1 MKEAKDI
8 LLTTM
13 LVICIILSITS
24 AVISIRTMMPQKIN
38 FEEEIVSG
46 DTLVI
51 DENQEEQE
59 IKNEEEEK
67 EEESGDSLDS
77 SSTEE
82 LLNFYTITSVNI
94 RQGPSTEDLIVKTVP
109 INTLLMVIAE
119 TATDTWSKVKI
130 DNNYFFVYNEYI
142 SKEKTITTEQLN
154 ENKQNS
160 KEESSDNNENF
171 LGYFTLTYYCPC
183 SKCCGQWASG
193 ITASGTTA
201 EAGRTIATSNK
212 YAFGTKMNING
223 HIYTVED
230 RGGAIKGNKIDI
242 YVNSHSEAL
251 KLGKQTNVPVY
262 LVN

>member
-77 SSTEE
+77 SSTR
-82 LLNFYTITSVNI
+82 LDWGDWYFS
-94 RQGPSTEDLIVKTVP
+94 RQS
-109 INTLLMVIAE
+109 
-119 TATDTWSKVKI
+119 
-130 DNNYFFVYNEYI
+130 
-142 SKEKTITTEQLN
+142 
-154 ENKQNS
+154 
-160 KEESSDNNENF
+160 
-171 LGYFTLTYYCPC
+171 
-183 SKCCGQWASG
+183 
-193 ITASGTTA
+193 
-201 EAGRTIATSNK
+201 
-212 YAFGTKMNING
+212 
-223 HIYTVED
+223 
-230 RGGAIKGNKIDI
+230 
-242 YVNSHSEAL
+242 
-251 KLGKQTNVPVY
+251 
-262 LVN
+262 

>member
-13 LVICIILSITS
+13 LIICVILSITTT
-24 AVISIRTMMPQKIN
+24 VISIQQMRPQKADLG
-38 FEEEIVSG
+38 EDIVSG
-46 DTLVI
+46 DTLVT

-59 IKNEEEEK
+59 IKTEEEG
-67 EEESGDSLDS
+67 SGELPDS
-77 SSTEE
+77 SFEEE
-82 LLNFYTITSVNI
+82 LLAYYTVTSVNI
-94 RQGPSTEDLIVKTVP
+94 RQGPSTEDSIVETVP
-109 INTLLMVIAE
+109 INTLLMITAE
-119 TATDTWSKVKI
+119 TATSTWSKVKI
-130 DNNYFFVYNEYI
+130 DNNYFFVYNQYI
-142 SKEKTITTEQLN
+142 SKEKTVIVKQTKKVEQN
-154 ENKQNS
+154 EIK
-160 KEESSDNNENF
+160 ESSDNNENF

-223 HIYTVED
+223 HVYTVED

-242 YVNSHSEAL
+242 YVNSHAEAL

>member
-24 AVISIRTMMPQKIN
+24 AVISIRQMKPQKVN
-38 FEEEIVSG
+38 LGEDVVSG
-46 DTLVI
+46 ETLVT
-51 DENQEEQE
+51 DEKQEEQE
-59 IKNEEEEK
+59 IKIEK
-67 EEESGDSLDS
+67 EGSGELPDS
-77 SSTEE
+77 SSEEE
-82 LLNFYTITSVNI
+82 LLAFYTVTSVNI
-94 RQGPSTEDLIVKTVP
+94 RQGPSVEDSIVDTVP
-109 INTLLMVIAE
+109 INTLLMITAE
-119 TATDTWSKVKI
+119 TATNTWSKVKI
-130 DNNYFFVYNEYI
+130 DNDYFFVYNEYI
-142 SKEKTITTEQLN
+142 SKEKTVVIKQTQTKKIEQN
-154 ENKQNS
+154 EVK
-160 KEESSDNNENF
+160 ESSDNNENF

-201 EAGRTIATSNK
+201 EAGRTIATSSK

-223 HIYTVED
+223 HTYTVED

-242 YVNSHSEAL
+242 YVNSHAEAL

>member
-13 LVICIILSITS
+13 LIICVILSITTTI
-24 AVISIRTMMPQKIN
+24 ISIRQMRPQKVDLG
-38 FEEEIVSG
+38 EDIVSG
-46 DTLVI
+46 DALVT

-59 IKNEEEEK
+59 IKAEEEG
-67 EEESGDSLDS
+67 SGELPDS
-77 SSTEE
+77 SLEEE
-82 LLNFYTITSVNI
+82 LLAYYTVTSVNI
-94 RQGPSTEDLIVKTVP
+94 RQGPSTEDSIVETVP
-109 INTLLMVIAE
+109 INTLLMITAE
-119 TATDTWSKVKI
+119 TATSTWSKVKI
-130 DNNYFFVYNEYI
+130 DNDYFFVYNQYI
-142 SKEKTITTEQLN
+142 SKEKTVIVKQTKTKKVEQN
-154 ENKQNS
+154 EIK
-160 KEESSDNNENF
+160 ESSDNNENF

-193 ITASGTTA
+193 ITASGTIA
-201 EAGRTIATSNK
+201 EAGRTIATSSK

-223 HIYTVED
+223 HVYTVED

-242 YVNSHSEAL
+242 YVNSHAEAL